1 MKALSIIICW
11 CLAQAETSCTT
22 YLYVEVV
29 DLGCIHFV
37 SPGEYGM
44 IMVREFKI
52 LICKCLLKKLYIDGF
67 I

>member
-1 MKALSIIICW
+1 
-11 CLAQAETSCTT
+11 
-22 YLYVEVV
+22 
-29 DLGCIHFV
+29 V